1 MVKII
6 SGERIMKKIL
16 MILIMI
22 VMILNFFCGAS
33 FASSK
38 KNFRENSCI
47 VDNIDEALWQKTV
60 EIYLKDDLWTEQ
72 NAYDACHYLMVPM
85 HAAFLLRKYE
95 WEEQFNTH
103 FLRFLEAY
111 QNGNAIVEGRLNRLH
126 YFYLMSRF
134 LALSLNSNN
143 YGILQKELQ
152 KILYDEIEILWT
164 KDPAWM
170 WGKKPFIGGMR
181 ERFAWKFSG
190 AKLPYS
196 YCKAVIDEELFVF
209 SIAADLRSIERVVKT
224 RATWSPLIS
233 DILDA
238 AYDVFKKESSFL
250 SDDGWLFQI
259 GVWADHGDY
268 AYVGHLQKGTNLE
281 PKPLRDVSSDV
292 SHSHRFPLWILSLR
306 DAYESSDEE
315 YQYYEKVRKGL
326 AKQFTEKVL
335 IPPSNVFQAYRT
347 TNFMDGRNG
356 IYRWNYKTQGPNN
369 GYGPYELSGTFMLG
383 WWAFCGS
390 KIIDDSYGEM
400 VKAFP
405 LSERIIS
412 VYTGP
417 NTTRERHSLVKFPDF
432 FKNGYSELLVR
443 LASKM
448 PVF

>member
-1 MVKII
+1 
-6 SGERIMKKIL
+6 
-16 MILIMI
+16 
-22 VMILNFFCGAS
+22 
-33 FASSK
+33 
-38 KNFRENSCI
+38 
-47 VDNIDEALWQKTV
+47 
-60 EIYLKDDLWTEQ
+60 
-72 NAYDACHYLMVPM
+72 
-85 HAAFLLRKYE
+85 
-95 WEEQFNTH
+95 
-103 FLRFLEAY
+103 LRFLEAC
-111 QNGNAIVEGRLNRLH
+111 QIDNDIVEGRLNRLH
-126 YFYLMSRF
+126 YFYLASRF
-134 LALSLNSNN
+134 LVLSLNSNN
-143 YGILQKELQ
+143 YGILQKKLQ
-152 KILYDEIEILWT
+152 KILYDEIENLWT

-233 DILDA
+233 EILDA

-250 SDDGWLFQI
+250 SDGGWLFQT
-259 GVWADHGDY
+259 GVWADYGDY
-268 AYVGHLQKGTNLE
+268 AYVGHLQKGVNLE

-326 AKQFTEKVL
+326 AKQFTEKAL
-335 IPPSNVFQAYRT
+335 IPPSNIFQAYRT

-390 KIIDDSYGEM
+390 KKINDSYGEM
-400 VKAFP
+400 TRAFP
-405 LSERIIS
+405 LNDEVIS
-412 VYTGP
+412 LYTGP
-417 NTTRERHSLVKFPDF
+417 NTTRGRHPLVKLPDF